1 MVQELGRRVFNAF
14 LLSRGFR
21 GLDAVMDDTTDLEMF
36 CATYA
41 AGSGCP
47 GRSHRR
53 AAPEAMLRPGAR
65 TTTWQPRLARTLL
78 AARRDCARSAGWLIE
93 RPAQQTRTA
102 ARTAQQPNSP
112 TNDPL
117 VRDFRSKV
125 FNRFSMFLFF
135 YVFSIGNRQ
144 STDYKRNT

>member
-102 ARTAQQPNSP
+102 LFFP
-112 TNDPL
+112 DPL